1 MWQKMLQGE
10 NENFGFP
17 TPKTMGSIQ
26 AYQDRVSN
34 ISGGYF
40 IKEKLCYLDLTFTTK
55 SIVNERYLLIR
66 DIPSIIEKK
75 SWNCFNISVETGE
88 VNGYS
93 DFTVY
98 YDTDGMYGVR
108 IIAGVSQNKTYRI
121 RCVYPTAEA
130 DT

>member
-1 MWQKMLQGE
+1 MFQEILQGE
-10 NENFGFP
+10 NENFRFP

-26 AYQDRVSN
+26 VYNDRVSN

-55 SIVNERYLLIR
+55 NFLVSPMLLIR

-75 SWNCFNISVETGE
+75 SWNCLNISAETGE
-88 VNGYS
+88 PNGYS
-93 DFTVY
+93 NFEVY
-98 YDTDGMYGVR
+98 YDTDGLYGVR
-108 IIAGVSQNKTYRI
+108 ITAELSQNRTYRI
-121 RCVYPTAEA
+121 KCVYPTAEA

>member
-1 MWQKMLQGE
+1 MWQEILQGE

-26 AYQDRVSN
+26 AYKNRVSN

-55 SIVNERYLLIR
+55 DFVNPPLLLIR
-66 DIPSIIEKK
+66 DIPSMIEKN
-75 SWNCFNISVETGE
+75 SWNCFNISAETGE
-88 VNGYS
+88 PNGYS
-93 DFTVY
+93 NFDVY
-98 YDTDGMYGVR
+98 YDTDGLYGVK
-108 IIAGVSQNKTYRI
+108 ITTQISQNRTYRI
-121 RCVYPTAEA
+121 KCVYPTAEA

>member
-1 MWQKMLQGE
+1 MFQEILQGE
-10 NENFGFP
+10 NENFRFP

-26 AYQDRVSN
+26 VYNDRVSN

-55 SIVNERYLLIR
+55 NFLVSPILLIR

-75 SWNCFNISVETGE
+75 SWNCLNISAETGE
-88 VNGYS
+88 PNGYS
-93 DFTVY
+93 NFEVY
-98 YDTDGMYGVR
+98 YDTDGLYGVR
-108 IIAGVSQNKTYRI
+108 ITAELSQNRTYRI
-121 RCVYPTAEA
+121 KCVYPTAEA

>member
-1 MWQKMLQGE
+1 MFQEILQGE

-26 AYQDRVSN
+26 AYKNRVSN

-40 IKEKLCYLDLTFTTK
+40 IKEKLCYLDLTFTAGTM
-55 SIVNERYLLIR
+55 VNASFLLIR

-75 SWNCFNISVETGE
+75 SWNCLNISAETGE
-88 VNGYS
+88 ANGYS
-93 DFTVY
+93 NFAVY
-98 YDTDGMYGVR
+98 YDTDGIYGVK
-108 IIAGVSQNKTYRI
+108 ITAQLSQNTTYRI

>member
-1 MWQKMLQGE
+1 MFQEILQGE
-10 NENFGFP
+10 NENFRFP

-26 AYQDRVSN
+26 VYNDRVSN

-55 SIVNERYLLIR
+55 NFLVSPMLLIR

-75 SWNCFNISVETGE
+75 SWHCLNISAETGE
-88 VNGYS
+88 PNGYS
-93 DFTVY
+93 NFEVY
-98 YDTDGMYGVR
+98 YDTDGLYGVR
-108 IIAGVSQNKTYRI
+108 ITAELSQNRTYRI
-121 RCVYPTAEA
+121 KCVYPTAEA

>member
-1 MWQKMLQGE
+1 MFQKMLQGE

-26 AYQDRVSN
+26 AYKDRVSN

-55 SIVNERYLLIR
+55 NLVDVPYLLIR

-75 SWNCFNISVETGE
+75 SWDCFNISAETGE

-93 DFTVY
+93 NFAVY
-98 YDTDGMYGVR
+98 YDTDGLYGVK
-108 IIAGVSQNKTYRI
+108 ITAQLSQNKTYRI

>member
-1 MWQKMLQGE
+1 MFQEMLQGE

-26 AYQDRVSN
+26 AYDDRVLN

-55 SIVNERYLLIR
+55 NIVDTNYLLIR

-75 SWNCFNISVETGE
+75 SWNCFNISAETGE
-88 VNGYS
+88 ANGYS
-93 DFTVY
+93 NFAVY
-98 YDTDGMYGVR
+98 YDTDGMYGVK
-108 IIAGVSQNKTYRI
+108 ITEQLSQNTTYRI
-121 RCVYPTAEA
+121 RCVYLTAEA

>member
-1 MWQKMLQGE
+1 MFQKMLQGE
-10 NENFGFP
+10 NENFEFP

-26 AYQDRVSN
+26 AYNDRVSN

-55 SIVNERYLLIR
+55 NLVDERLLLIR

-75 SWNCFNISVETGE
+75 SWNCFNISAETGE

-93 DFTVY
+93 NFAVY
-98 YDTDGMYGVR
+98 YDTDGMYGVK
-108 IIAGVSQNKTYRI
+108 ITAQLSQNKTYRI

>member
-1 MWQKMLQGE
+1 MFQKMLQGE

-26 AYQDRVSN
+26 AYKDRVSN
-34 ISGGYF
+34 VSGGYF

-55 SIVNERYLLIR
+55 DLVDARYLLIR

-93 DFTVY
+93 NLAVY
-98 YDTDGMYGVR
+98 YDTDGLYGVK
-108 IIAGVSQNKTYRI
+108 ITEQLSQNRTYRI

>member
-1 MWQKMLQGE
+1 MFQKILQGG

-26 AYQDRVSN
+26 AYNDRVSN
-34 ISGGYF
+34 ISGGYS
-40 IKEKLCYLDLTFTTK
+40 IKEKLCYLDLTFITK
-55 SIVNERYLLIR
+55 NLVDSPLLLIR

-75 SWNCFNISVETGE
+75 SWHCLNISAETGE
-88 VNGYS
+88 VTGYS
-93 DFTVY
+93 NFDVY
-98 YDTDGMYGVR
+98 YDTDGLYGVK
-108 IIAGVSQNKTYRI
+108 ITAQLSQNRTYRI

>member
-1 MWQKMLQGE
+1 MWQRMLQGE

-55 SIVNERYLLIR
+55 SIVGERYLLIR

-75 SWNCFNISVETGE
+75 SWNCFNISAETGE

-93 DFTVY
+93 NFAVY
-98 YDTDGMYGVR
+98 YDTDGLYGVK
-108 IIAGVSQNKTYRI
+108 IIAQPSQNRTYRI

>member
-55 SIVNERYLLIR
+55 SLVNERYLLIR

-75 SWNCFNISVETGE
+75 SWNCFNISAETGE

-93 DFTVY
+93 DFAVY

-108 IIAGVSQNKTYRI
+108 IIAQVSQNKTYRI

>member
-1 MWQKMLQGE
+1 MFQEMLQGE

-17 TPKTMGSIQ
+17 TPKTMGNIQ

-55 SIVNERYLLIR
+55 SSVNERLLLIR
-66 DIPSIIEKK
+66 DIPSMIEKK
-75 SWNCFNISVETGE
+75 SWNCFNISVETGK

-93 DFTVY
+93 DFAVY
-98 YDTDGMYGVR
+98 YDTDGLYGVK
-108 IIAGVSQNKTYRI
+108 ITTQISQNRTYRI

>member
-1 MWQKMLQGE
+1 MFQKMLQGE

-26 AYQDRVSN
+26 AYKDRVSN

-55 SIVNERYLLIR
+55 NIVDVPYLLIR

-93 DFTVY
+93 NFAVY
-98 YDTDGMYGVR
+98 YDTDGLYGVR
-108 IIAGVSQNKTYRI
+108 VAAQLSQNKTYRI

>member
-1 MWQKMLQGE
+1 MFQKMLQGE

-26 AYQDRVSN
+26 AYKDRVSN

-55 SIVNERYLLIR
+55 NLVDVPYLLIR

-75 SWNCFNISVETGE
+75 SWDCFNISAETGE

-93 DFTVY
+93 NFAVY
-98 YDTDGMYGVR
+98 YDTDGMYG
-108 IIAGVSQNKTYRI
+108 IKITAQLSQNKTYRI

>member
-1 MWQKMLQGE
+1 MFQKMLQGE

-26 AYQDRVSN
+26 AYKDRVSN

-55 SIVNERYLLIR
+55 NLVDVPYLLIR

-93 DFTVY
+93 NFAVY
-98 YDTDGMYGVR
+98 YDTDGLYGVR
-108 IIAGVSQNKTYRI
+108 VAAQLSQNKTYRI

>member
-1 MWQKMLQGE
+1 MFQKMLQGE
-10 NENFGFP
+10 SENFEFP

-26 AYQDRVSN
+26 AYNDRVSN

-55 SIVNERYLLIR
+55 SLVDARYLLIM

-75 SWNCFNISVETGE
+75 SWNCFNISAETGE

-93 DFTVY
+93 NFAVY
-98 YDTDGMYGVR
+98 YDTDGVYGVK
-108 IIAGVSQNKTYRI
+108 ITEQLSQNKTYRI

>member
-1 MWQKMLQGE
+1 MFQKMLQGE

-26 AYQDRVSN
+26 AYKDRVSN

-55 SIVNERYLLIR
+55 SFVDARYLLIR

-93 DFTVY
+93 NFAVY
-98 YDTDGMYGVR
+98 YDTDGLYGVR
-108 IIAGVSQNKTYRI
+108 VAAQLSQNKTYRI

>member
-1 MWQKMLQGE
+1 MWQEMLQGE
-10 NENFGFP
+10 NENFEFP

-26 AYQDRVSN
+26 AYENRVSN

-40 IKEKLCYLDLTFTTK
+40 IKEKLCYLDLTFTIK
-55 SIVNERYLLIR
+55 SIVDARFLLIR

-75 SWNCFNISVETGE
+75 SWNCFNISTETGKA
-88 VNGYS
+88 NGYS
-93 DFTVY
+93 NFAVY
-98 YDTDGMYGVR
+98 YDTDGIYG
-108 IIAGVSQNKTYRI
+108 IKITEQLSQNRTYRI

>member
-1 MWQKMLQGE
+1 MFQKMLQGG
-10 NENFGFP
+10 NENFRFP

-26 AYQDRVSN
+26 AYNDRVSN

-55 SIVNERYLLIR
+55 SLVDARYLLIR

-75 SWNCFNISVETGE
+75 SWDCFNISAETGE
-88 VNGYS
+88 TNGYS
-93 DFTVY
+93 NFAVY
-98 YDTDGMYGVR
+98 YDTDGMYGVK
-108 IIAGVSQNKTYRI
+108 ITAQVSQNTKYRI
-121 RCVYPTAEA
+121 RCIYPTAEA

>member
-1 MWQKMLQGE
+1 MFQKMLQGE
-10 NENFGFP
+10 SENFEFP

-26 AYQDRVSN
+26 AYNDRVSN

-55 SIVNERYLLIR
+55 SLVGENFLLIR
-66 DIPSIIEKK
+66 DIPSMIEKK
-75 SWNCFNISVETGE
+75 SWNCFNISAETGK

-93 DFTVY
+93 NFAAY
-98 YDTDGMYGVR
+98 YDVDGMYGVK
-108 IIAGVSQNKTYRI
+108 IITQPSQNTTYRI